1 MSTRDRILDAALQL
15 FNTEGEANVTAVD
28 IANALSISPGNLY
41 YHFKGK
47 PSIIEAL
54 FDRFEEEFLMVLNA
68 PISSSLSLDDN
79 WVYTYILLE
88 EIHDFEFFYKN
99 LDSLLLQYPEL
110 RTRFRRILQR
120 KEATVKSILETL
132 RRSGHIDAAD
142 TLIEALARHITLTL
156 TYHLNMEAI
165 VAAGLSSKLQIHHT
179 VYQIMCLICPFLG
192 EHRQAMEQLMNAYYD
207 DVLKRTPR

>member
-1 MSTRDRILDAALQL
+1 
-15 FNTEGEANVTAVD
+15 
-28 IANALSISPGNLY
+28 
-41 YHFKGK
+41 
-47 PSIIEAL
+47 
-54 FDRFEEEFLMVLNA
+54 
-68 PISSSLSLDDN
+68 
-79 WVYTYILLE
+79 
-88 EIHDFEFFYKN
+88 
-99 LDSLLLQYPEL
+99 
-110 RTRFRRILQR
+110 
-120 KEATVKSILETL
+120 VKSILETL